1 MLTAL
6 ILAAQVVS
14 VPCMTQDPGAGFVC
28 VSGGWLPPGH
38 PSIVAAPAPLPPA
51 PVPPQGA
58 QAPLVPGFQ
67 VGHTYRRDASGA
79 LIYITGLVVVK
90 SGYAVLAA
98 ECVIES
104 AQDQCFFPGEGRFI
118 LANAST
124 SGWTDQP

>member
-1 MLTAL
+1 MLTL
-6 ILAAQVVS
+6 LLAAALTASCPTVQPGPDWV
-14 VPCMTQDPGAGFVC
+14 CQD
-28 VSGGWLPPGH
+28 GGWLPPGH

-118 LANAST
+118 LAGAPT
-124 SGWTDQP
+124 LGWTDQL